1 MIIAFE
7 GIDGSGKETQSKL
20 FCEYLK
26 SINKDFL
33 YMDFPAYNK
42 TFFSKEIIKY
52 LNKGYGSMDEIHPKF
67 IAMLYAGDRLE
78 LKDKINRGLKENKII
93 VCNRYTPSNI
103 AHQVIKAKK
112 KEKEEL
118 RNWINKLEV
127 DIFKIPKYDFVIFLD
142 VPFDTSDK
150 MVETKNTREYTNKDK
165 DIHEENEPYMRKVY
179 NEYQNLSLSKNWIKI
194 SCMKNNKIKP
204 INDIA
209 KEVIESINKT
219 SIFDKLS

>member
-52 LNKGYGSMDEIHPKF
+52 LNKEYGNMDEIHPKF

-78 LKDKINRGLKENKII
+78 FKDKISQGLRDGKII

-103 AHQVIKAKK
+103 AHQVVKAKK
-112 KEKEEL
+112 
-118 RNWINKLEV
+118 
-127 DIFKIPKYDFVIFLD
+127 
-142 VPFDTSDK
+142 
-150 MVETKNTREYTNKDK
+150 
-165 DIHEENEPYMRKVY
+165 
-179 NEYQNLSLSKNWIKI
+179 
-194 SCMKNNKIKP
+194 
-204 INDIA
+204 
-209 KEVIESINKT
+209 ES
-219 SIFDKLS
+219 

>member
-7 GIDGSGKETQSKL
+7 GIDGSGKETQSKI

-26 SINKDFL
+26 SIGKDFI

-52 LNKGYGSMDEIHPKF
+52 LNKEYGNMDDINPKF

-78 LKDKINRGLKENKII
+78 LKDKINNGLKQNKII

-103 AHQVIKAKK
+103 AHQVIKVEEE
-112 KEKEEL
+112 EKEDL
-118 RNWINKLEV
+118 RNWINKLES
-127 DIFKIPKYDFVIFLD
+127 DIFKIPKYDYIVFLD
-142 VPFDTSDK
+142 VPFSTSDK
-150 MVETKNTREYTNKDK
+150 MVERKTKREYTSKDK

-179 NEYQNLSLSKNWIKI
+179 NEYQTLSLAKNWIKI
-194 SCMKNNKIKP
+194 SCMQDGNIK
-204 INDIA
+204 DVDSIA
-209 KEVIESINKT
+209 KDILDNIQ
-219 SIFDKLS
+219 KLL

>member
-1 MIIAFE
+1 MIIVFE

-26 SINKDFL
+26 SIKKDFL

-52 LNKGYGSMDEIHPKF
+52 LNSEYGSMDEIHPKF

-78 LKDKINRGLKENKII
+78 FKDKISKGLNEGKII

-103 AHQVIKAKK
+103 AHQIVKAKEN
-112 KEKEEL
+112 EKEEL
-118 RNWINKLEV
+118 KNWIIKLEE
-127 DIFKIPKYDFVIFLD
+127 DIFKIPKYNYVVFLD

-150 MVETKNTREYTNKDK
+150 MVETKNTREYTDKEK

-179 NEYQNLSLSKNWIKI
+179 NEYQNLALSKKWIKI
-194 SCMKNNKIKP
+194 SCMEDNKIKTQS
-204 INDIA
+204 NIA
-209 KEVIESINKT
+209 NEIVKKIQH
-219 SIFDKLS
+219 IFTK